1 MLKQYGK
8 STNEIDQ
15 EDVLKVP
22 VLNRSMK
29 GTMISVETE
38 QKWNA

>member
-1 MLKQYGK
+1 MLKQDGK

-15 EDVLKVP
+15 EDILKVP

-38 QKWNA
+38 QK